1 MGSIFSA
8 NSSGMEVP
16 VCDFVSRPYQLLFIS
31 LSTECLK
38 TSSFQEQGL
47 CFGLRF
53 EKMSSDMTEQTAKTG
68 RQEGDLGLAV
78 HSGEASTPKG
88 CTTFRN
94 RPRQGNDI
102 FYHLPRPH
110 IVAQTVLPYTDRD
123 TLKDKELRGSIVC
136 SGGGNHL
143 GSHRLVKLKSRCEL
157 SVSSSNSIAE
167 FVPKHTVWGQSKY
180 LLLAPLTPKHFANVS
195 TGQRP
200 FVEPPGNFLL
210 VTDPQKSFCYIP
222 IVSSVTLWKKGSSH
236 TSPSPRAEKAVL
248 PCSRFLT
255 HMKNFSA
262 SHKTDK
268 LHFLP
273 FPGFIEGTPSPMT
286 DNGLLYTPQYII
298 PNSPGSTVSFEE
310 VYGEACPSLS
320 PTSETDEDDLFST
333 VKDRRQKQLRGSP
346 KQAWTSPF
354 LEKPAAD
361 KPLKRS
367 YTIFLEAA
375 GRHIPLQNHPLG
387 KSKGDS
393 GPGLRPFTAIG
404 LCKSVNQSCS
414 SPKIS
419 CRTASESE
427 QQDKMSS
434 SGSWTNTDSLS
445 ICGSALGRPLAAT
458 TPGMTPKHSHRPTE
472 CRSKAASAFRGHAA
486 KEPLPLL
493 VGSSTHLF
501 PKKLMK
507 VCSSA
512 APRPPQGFH
521 TACSQ
526 TLSRPVVTA
535 HLH

>member
-1 MGSIFSA
+1 MATGVNVFLREGPGS
-8 NSSGMEVP
+8 SSLTCQSGPSV
-16 VCDFVSRPYQLLFIS
+16 
-31 LSTECLK
+31 
-38 TSSFQEQGL
+38 
-47 CFGLRF
+47 
-53 EKMSSDMTEQTAKTG
+53 TAHT
-68 RQEGDLGLAV
+68 
-78 HSGEASTPKG
+78 
-88 CTTFRN
+88 
-94 RPRQGNDI
+94 
-102 FYHLPRPH
+102 
-110 IVAQTVLPYTDRD
+110 
-123 TLKDKELRGSIVC
+123 ELRGYSAEVLALTLGQKA
-136 SGGGNHL
+136 GGPGGEGINA
-143 GSHRLVKLKSRCEL
+143 SRD
-157 SVSSSNSIAE
+157 N
-167 FVPKHTVWGQSKY
+167 T
-180 LLLAPLTPKHFANVS
+180 
-195 TGQRP
+195 
-200 FVEPPGNFLL
+200 
-210 VTDPQKSFCYIP
+210 KSFCYIP
-222 IVSSVTLWKKGSSH
+222 IVSSVTLWKRGSSH
-236 TSPSPRAEKAVL
+236 TSPSPRAEKAAL

-286 DNGLLYTPQYII
+286 DNGLLYTPQYVI
-298 PNSPGSTVSFEE
+298 PNSPASTASFEE
-310 VYGEACPSLS
+310 VCGEACPSLS
-320 PTSETDEDDLFST
+320 PSSETDEDNLFST
-333 VKDRRQKQLRGSP
+333 VKDRRQKRLRGSP
-346 KQAWTSPF
+346 KQAWASPF

-367 YTIFLEAA
+367 YSVNTIFLEAA

-393 GPGLRPFTAIG
+393 GPVLRPFTAIG
-404 LCKSVNQSCS
+404 LCRSVNQSCS
-414 SPKIS
+414 SLQIS
-419 CRTASESE
+419 CRTASESG

-445 ICGSALGRPLAAT
+445 ICGSALGRRLAAI
-458 TPGMTPKHSHRPTE
+458 TPGMAPKHSHRPTE
-472 CRSKAASAFRGHAA
+472 RRSKAASAFHGHAA

-512 APRPPQGFH
+512 APCPPRRFH